1 MEADNMGTVE
11 WQRVVDLTQIMDRRN
26 GKDRL
31 AELIELA
38 RQEQKMLTVVF
49 YDINGLH
56 LINDTYGHHAVSYTH
71 LDVYKRQSTPS
82 NEYVLPCLTNIQ
94 QTTSDEGNFHGKLV

>member
-1 MEADNMGTVE
+1 MSAAQIKITIELEYKSGVRKLSESLVIPEEWSHMEADNMGTVE

-31 AELIELA
+31 AELI
-38 RQEQKMLTVVF
+38 
-49 YDINGLH
+49 
-56 LINDTYGHHAVSYTH
+56 AVSYTH
-71 LDVYKRQSTPS
+71 LTPS